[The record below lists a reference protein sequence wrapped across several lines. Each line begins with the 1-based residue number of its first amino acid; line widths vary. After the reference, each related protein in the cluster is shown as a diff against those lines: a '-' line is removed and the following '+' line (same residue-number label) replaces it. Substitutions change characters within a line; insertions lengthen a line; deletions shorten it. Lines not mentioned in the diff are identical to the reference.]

1 MKVRV
6 ILFALAALFL
16 GATVCLA
23 DDPHMGTW
31 KLNEA
36 KSKFG
41 PGATK
46 NHTVVYEV
54 AGDSVKVTVDGV
66 DADGNA
72 IHSEWTGKF
81 NGRFYPVTG
90 DPASDSRSYRR
101 INKRTM
107 ALTGK
112 KNGKVNLTGRI
123 IATANGR
130 TRTVTTTGTNS
141 KGKKVSNRAV
151 YDRE

>member
-1 MKVRV
+1 MKG
-6 ILFALAALFL
+6 ILILVTLAVLFG

-23 DDPHMGTW
+23 DNPHMGTW

-46 NHTVVYEV
+46 NSTVVYE
-54 AGDSVKVTVDGV
+54 ASGDSVKVTVDGV
-66 DADGNA
+66 DGDGNA

-81 NGRFYPVTG
+81 NGKFYPVTG
-90 DPASDSRSYRR
+90 DPASDMRSYRK
-101 INKRTM
+101 INNHTM

-112 KNGKVNLTGRI
+112 KRGKVNLTGRI
-123 IATANGR
+123 TVSTNGR
-130 TRTVTTTGTNS
+130 TRTVNTTGKNS
-141 KGKKVSNRAV
+141 KGKWVSNRAV
-151 YDRE
+151 YDKE